1 MDLFFRLI
9 FGAFLGAVSGY
20 YTNIIA
26 LKTLF
31 SNNGIIAKE
40 KNRFIDEIS
49 KMVSEKIINYSSVYN
64 EIKKDKFKNNIKEL
78 FKKIKNQL
86 ILKTNFKIKYIEG
99 FEQTRHNI
107 INWTETNTNDG
118 ILIILEKL
126 SKNIRLNQ
134 IINDDQFKNI
144 VSNLINEF
152 LLYEADNHL
161 IENTV
166 LEIYNNKDDKY
177 KSILKEITYNI
188 FDKLKST
195 DNSAD
200 KNKKNQIESL
210 IKFFIEHSNIE
221 NCFYDFSFSLLD
233 NKVNELFSI
242 NDVSEIK
249 SIIDKLVNNNEFE
262 SIAYYVIDILYTKLK
277 STDKTI
283 YELLNPNIAE
293 RIKFIISDIIS
304 RLIDIIVPI
313 INENKSKL
321 ECIIEEAVDEEIENI
336 DGFFRQFIVKIIRKV
351 FFQDIASRY
360 RIIQKIIE
368 YVEKY
373 KDNTND
379 IVNDVSKTIIN
390 YLNNT
395 KISAI
400 LKNID
405 NDKIIKNSVR
415 DIIIFN
421 IKEIPDSWIEKFLN
435 MNISVLADSDI
446 IKDLY
451 VFLEREIINYACSNF
466 YKLESLI
473 YKEIDSLNSQILKKL
488 LSNNASGIT
497 VIISKNKLNIE
508 NYIYNNIYLKYK
520 DKTINGLFNDFESV
534 SELLFDLFES
544 IIDKYSDYNIDEII
558 IKKENQIDYFI
569 DNNSYNSIM
578 SFFNKEKVF
587 ISSVMDSIVIKT
599 IKNNMG
605 KLNKDEIANMAYD
618 FMGKELEPIN
628 ILGAFLGLVFGLLT
642 AYIFPFNSFNPS
654 LGFLNYIAEPLVYTL
669 IGYITN
675 VLAIYSI
682 FQPYEPLFGI
692 KKKVFWGAVACEKN
706 RFASSMSDF
715 VNDRLME
722 KEGILDIIDNKK
734 DIEENLIKDNYKIF
748 FNYMIEDEK
757 ISKLNIFSSIKYI
770 IINNIDSVKSGI
782 INLFIKN
789 NYMHNAVM
797 NNKDSLINYVYNNID
812 LIIIKISEAAL
823 ENIDIFTV
831 KELIQ
836 NIIRNNFKDFNKYK
850 NIITDNIVKALNSK
864 SVKDRI
870 LSIIISF
877 LNNEISKN
885 GNKKIKDM
893 FGGEI
898 LNLVKSNNEFIFSMI
913 NKKLNET
920 LNNNRY
926 EIRDMIIENVS
937 LKNDLVIDL
946 TDRIILNLINIKIPS
961 FIDEMKDNIINTSFN
976 FLDEN
981 ILSENIS
988 YIFGE
993 EKLYNRESLG
1003 VYLNDIINN
1012 NQELI
1017 SNVSER
1023 LFILAVNNIDYKF
1036 VYKYI
1041 DLFIKNTD
1049 YDFYELIMKS
1059 CNNKEKLSLGI
1070 KDYIKKSIY
1079 PYDIKECVSIEK
1091 YSDDIFSDILEYSK
1105 SCIEMFLTAVQNN
1118 DNIIDLNIFYKL
1130 LDELELN
1137 ENLNY
1142 DLYAELKK
1150 ILLKFRNDFPDIID
1164 NKTKYYFLNLFID
1177 CAKDNINLIIDSIDF
1192 SYVAKEKID
1201 KMNPKNIHDIFNSF
1215 AEKYFDRLKLY
1226 GMFGGI
1232 VGIILVIIKYISEF
1246 NADLSDFL
1254 NIILISASGVL
1265 SLFMIISIFRNT
1277 VFKR

>member
-1 MDLFFRLI
+1 M
-9 FGAFLGAVSGY
+9 
-20 YTNIIA
+20 
-26 LKTLF
+26 
-31 SNNGIIAKE
+31 
-40 KNRFIDEIS
+40 
-49 KMVSEKIINYSSVYN
+49 
-64 EIKKDKFKNNIKEL
+64 
-78 FKKIKNQL
+78 
-86 ILKTNFKIKYIEG
+86 
-99 FEQTRHNI
+99 
-107 INWTETNTNDG
+107 
-118 ILIILEKL
+118 
-126 SKNIRLNQ
+126 
-134 IINDDQFKNI
+134 
-144 VSNLINEF
+144 
-152 LLYEADNHL
+152 
-161 IENTV
+161 
-166 LEIYNNKDDKY
+166 
-177 KSILKEITYNI
+177 
-188 FDKLKST
+188 
-195 DNSAD
+195 
-200 KNKKNQIESL
+200 
-210 IKFFIEHSNIE
+210 
-221 NCFYDFSFSLLD
+221 LD

-473 YKEIDSLNSQILKKL
+473 YKKIDSLNSQILKKL

>member
-1 MDLFFRLI
+1 MIGL
-9 FGAFLGAVSGY
+9 
-20 YTNIIA
+20 
-26 LKTLF
+26 
-31 SNNGIIAKE
+31 
-40 KNRFIDEIS
+40 
-49 KMVSEKIINYSSVYN
+49 
-64 EIKKDKFKNNIKEL
+64 
-78 FKKIKNQL
+78 
-86 ILKTNFKIKYIEG
+86 
-99 FEQTRHNI
+99 
-107 INWTETNTNDG
+107 W
-118 ILIILEKL
+118 
-126 SKNIRLNQ
+126 
-134 IINDDQFKNI
+134 
-144 VSNLINEF
+144 
-152 LLYEADNHL
+152 
-161 IENTV
+161 
-166 LEIYNNKDDKY
+166 NK
-177 KSILKEITYNI
+177 
-188 FDKLKST
+188 
-195 DNSAD
+195 
-200 KNKKNQIESL
+200 
-210 IKFFIEHSNIE
+210 
-221 NCFYDFSFSLLD
+221 
-233 NKVNELFSI
+233 
-242 NDVSEIK
+242 
-249 SIIDKLVNNNEFE
+249 
-262 SIAYYVIDILYTKLK
+262 
-277 STDKTI
+277 
-283 YELLNPNIAE
+283 
-293 RIKFIISDIIS
+293 R
-304 RLIDIIVPI
+304 
-313 INENKSKL
+313 
-321 ECIIEEAVDEEIENI
+321 
-336 DGFFRQFIVKIIRKV
+336 
-351 FFQDIASRY
+351 
-360 RIIQKIIE
+360 E
-368 YVEKY
+368 Y
-373 KDNTND
+373 
-379 IVNDVSKTIIN
+379 
-390 YLNNT
+390 L
-395 KISAI
+395 
-400 LKNID
+400 
-405 NDKIIKNSVR
+405 
-415 DIIIFN
+415 
-421 IKEIPDSWIEKFLN
+421 
-435 MNISVLADSDI
+435 
-446 IKDLY
+446 
-451 VFLEREIINYACSNF
+451 
-466 YKLESLI
+466 
-473 YKEIDSLNSQILKKL
+473 
-488 LSNNASGIT
+488 
-497 VIISKNKLNIE
+497 
-508 NYIYNNIYLKYK
+508 
-520 DKTINGLFNDFESV
+520 
-534 SELLFDLFES
+534 
-544 IIDKYSDYNIDEII
+544 
-558 IKKENQIDYFI
+558 
-569 DNNSYNSIM
+569 
-578 SFFNKEKVF
+578 
-587 ISSVMDSIVIKT
+587 
-599 IKNNMG
+599 
-605 KLNKDEIANMAYD
+605 
-618 FMGKELEPIN
+618 
-628 ILGAFLGLVFGLLT
+628 
-642 AYIFPFNSFNPS
+642 
-654 LGFLNYIAEPLVYTL
+654 
-669 IGYITN
+669 
-675 VLAIYSI
+675 
-682 FQPYEPLFGI
+682 
-692 KKKVFWGAVACEKN
+692 
-706 RFASSMSDF
+706 
-715 VNDRLME
+715 
-722 KEGILDIIDNKK
+722 
-734 DIEENLIKDNYKIF
+734 NLIKDNYKIF